1 MKMLKLELRNCHG
14 IRELDAELPF
24 ERKNAVAIYAPNG
37 TMKSSFA
44 RTMMDFSRGE
54 VSKDH
59 IFEDREPARKLSDED
74 GNEPNPSNVAVFL
87 AYDEKY
93 APDEFTSTLL
103 VNAPLR
109 EDFERMNK
117 ELSKLQDELT
127 KALKKAARTKQDP
140 AALVSQLFT
149 QQDDNFFGA
158 LTRVSYEVEQLE
170 DPPFADLPYDTLFNA
185 SVDKVLDDPKLHGL
199 LADYVT
205 RLNELLDNSTFFSRS
220 TFTYYNAENVS
231 KSLSSQGFF
240 KAKHALLLSGEESP
254 REVSNEKDLQALI
267 VEEKERITD
276 DSELLKRLS
285 TLEKALNANQATRD
299 FFKLVSDRP
308 ELLANFDNIGL
319 FKQKIWMSY
328 FKVCEDLFQ
337 RAVESHKSSEERR
350 KEILRQAAA
359 ERTRWEDVIE
369 DYNARFH
376 VPFTLVP
383 RNREKVML
391 AQDTFLTLDF
401 EFKDG
406 GGASRVDREH
416 LLRVLSTGEKKA
428 FYILNI
434 LFEVEARKN
443 SGETVTFVIDDIADS
458 FDYKNKYA
466 IIHYLREMAA
476 EPNFR
481 LIILTHNF
489 DFLRTIFGRGIV
501 SHGGCFM
508 AEKNSERVKLS
519 TMHGSTITNPFTKD
533 FKKEI
538 FTDGLKRIACI
549 PFVRNLLEYSR
560 GVEDPDYLI
569 LTSLLHLKESTR
581 GITQSQLDQIF
592 KDAVGDLPDG
602 SWSDED
608 ESVLDLI
615 YRESDHSLHIDESV
629 NFANKIVLSIAIRLK
644 AESYMIQLLD
654 DAEFVAGI
662 TANQTRKLYKEF
674 EGRGLG
680 DETARVT
687 LRTVL
692 LMTPENLHVNSFM
705 YEPIVD
711 MSDKSLRDLYAAV
724 AELERGVTP
733 QHTSSTT

>member
-1 MKMLKLELRNCHG
+1 MRMLKLELRNCHG
-14 IRELDAELPF
+14 VRELDAELPF
-24 ERKNAVAIYAPNG
+24 KRKNAVAIYAPNG

-44 RTMMDFSRGE
+44 RTMLDFSRGE

-59 IFEDREPARKLSDED
+59 IFADREPVRKLSDEK
-74 GNEPNPSNVAVFL
+74 GNEPKPSNVAVFL
-87 AYDEKY
+87 AYDEQY
-93 APDEFTSTLL
+93 ASDEFTSTLL

-109 EDFERMNK
+109 EDFERLNK
-117 ELSKLQDELT
+117 ERSKLQDELT
-127 KALKKAARTKQDP
+127 KELKKTARTKQDP

-170 DPPFADLPYDTLFNA
+170 DPPFADLPYDTLFNTN
-185 SVDKVLDDPKLHGL
+185 VEKVLNNPSLQGL
-199 LADYVT
+199 LTDYVT
-205 RLNELLDNSTFFSRS
+205 RLNELLDNSTFFSLS

-231 KSLSSQGFF
+231 KSLSRQGFF
-240 KAKHALLLSGEESP
+240 KAKHSLLLSGDESP
-254 REVSNEKDLQALI
+254 REVSTEKDLQTLI
-267 VEEKERITD
+267 LEEKERITD
-276 DSELLKRLS
+276 DSELLQRLNA
-285 TLEKALNANQATRD
+285 LEKALNANQATRD

-308 ELLANFDNIGL
+308 ELLANFANISL
-319 FKQKIWMSY
+319 FKQKVWISY
-328 FKVCEDLFQ
+328 FKACEDLFY
-337 RAVESHKSSEERR
+337 RAVQSHKSSEERR

-369 DYNARFH
+369 EYNARFH

-391 AQDTFLTLDF
+391 AQDSFLTLDF

-406 GGASRVDREH
+406 GGASRIDREH

-434 LFEVEARKN
+434 LFEVEARKS

-508 AEKNSERVKLS
+508 AEKNSERVQLS

-560 GVEDPDYLI
+560 GVEDPGYLA
-569 LTSLLHLKESTR
+569 LTSLLHLKGDTQ

-592 KDAVGDLPDG
+592 KGAVGDLPEG
-602 SWSDED
+602 SWSAADD
-608 ESVLDLI
+608 SVLESI
-615 YRESDHSLHIDESV
+615 YHEADNSLHVDEGV

-644 AESYMIQLLD
+644 AESYMIQLLN
-654 DAEFVAGI
+654 DADFVAGI
-662 TANQTRKLYKEF
+662 TSNQTWKLYKEF
-674 EGRGLG
+674 EDRDLG
-680 DETARVT
+680 DEAARAT

-692 LMTPENLHVNSFM
+692 LMTPENLHINSFM

-711 MSDKSLRDLYAAV
+711 MSDKSLRDLYADV
-724 AELERGVTP
+724 AGLARDVAM
-733 QHTSSTT
+733 QHT